1 MEKLTWRCEDFWRDF
16 RVPTSP
22 FSARL
27 PSQSKRS
34 EPFMCVGVSLM
45 MSEAIKSLAVCKCIA
60 RC

>member
-1 MEKLTWRCEDFWRDF
+1 MEISGETI

-27 PSQSKRS
+27 PSLSKRS
-34 EPFMCVGVSLM
+34 EPFMCVAVLLM
-45 MSEAIKSLAVCKCIA
+45 MSKAIKSLAVCKCIS